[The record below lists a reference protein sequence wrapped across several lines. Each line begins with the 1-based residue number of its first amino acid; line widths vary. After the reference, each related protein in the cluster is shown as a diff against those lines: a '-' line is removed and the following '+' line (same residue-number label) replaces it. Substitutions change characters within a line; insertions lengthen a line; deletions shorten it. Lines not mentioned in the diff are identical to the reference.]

1 MDARTRYTLLMEGKP
16 APQTLTPTNN
26 DYQNF
31 GIIQTDSPQALLRNP
46 RTSAPGVINGAFHQQ
61 QQYVAVQ
68 VPVAVALAWQGL
80 LKGHDLDHN
89 TEIVEALT
97 NHLTS
102 LESNFWQPSD
112 S

>member
-1 MDARTRYTLLMEGKP
+1 MNPRDRMIALMEGRQV
-16 APQTLTPTNN
+16 PQTMTPQQ
-26 DYQNF
+26 DRLDF
-31 GIIQTDSPQALLRNP
+31 SPLQTDSPQALLGNP

-61 QQYVAVQ
+61 QYMTIQ
-68 VPVAVALAWQGL
+68 VPLEVGMVWQGL
-80 LKGHDLDHN
+80 LKAHDLDHDV
-89 TEIVEALT
+89 EVVEALK